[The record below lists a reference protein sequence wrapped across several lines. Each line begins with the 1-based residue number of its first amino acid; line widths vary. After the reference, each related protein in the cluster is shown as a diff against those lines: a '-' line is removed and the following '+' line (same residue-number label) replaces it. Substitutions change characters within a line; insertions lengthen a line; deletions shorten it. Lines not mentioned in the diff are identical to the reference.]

1 MDFLRS
7 RHYLALDHLLNKN
20 RNFIAFLWHA
30 VFLAFA
36 ATFTNINTILPSM
49 VVKSGG
55 SNFQV
60 GLLTAIMIGTP
71 IIGELLFASYLH
83 LKEQKKPFL
92 LLGINLR
99 VLALALV
106 SLILW
111 QAGRYSDS
119 STIFLIF
126 ALMFIFAISGTFAGV
141 SYSDIL
147 GKSLLVEERQGFFV
161 WRQILRSASILIA
174 ALVAQRIFSVLP
186 YPSNYQWLF
195 LLAAAMLFLAS
206 FGFWAI
212 KERTIQQKHESYNFI
227 RVLKTIPQRFRNDR
241 NLRNYIFMINF
252 SGFGLTLLPFYVVLA
267 KESYGLDG
275 KQIGAYLVLQI
286 IGMTVSNFAWARLVK
301 RHGFHGVFKGCII
314 FGTMLPLLAIT
325 LANFPIY
332 FYQIVFFL
340 SGFGISAREISVEG
354 IFIEI
359 SRDENRALYR
369 GITGAMSLS
378 TAVFPLMAGW
388 LIGEVG
394 FVPVFVLGSL
404 MVATSYYFVHS
415 LRNV

>member
-1 MDFLRS
+1 MN
-7 RHYLALDHLLNKN
+7 YLSNKN
-20 RNFIAFLWHA
+20 INFIAFLWHA

-60 GLLTAIMIGTP
+60 GLLTAIMVGTP
-71 IIGELLFASYLH
+71 IIGQLLFASYLH
-83 LKEQKKPFL
+83 LKERKKPFL

-111 QAGRYSDS
+111 QTGRYSES
-119 STIFLIF
+119 STIIFIF
-126 ALMFIFAISGTFAGV
+126 ALMFVFAISGTFADV
-141 SYSDIL
+141 SYLDIL
-147 GKSLLVEERQGFFV
+147 GKSLLVEERQAFFV
-161 WRQILRSASILIA
+161 WRQILKSVSILIA
-174 ALVAQRIFSVLP
+174 ALVAQRILSVLE
-186 YPSNYQWLF
+186 YPVNYQRLF
-195 LLAAAMLFLAS
+195 LLAAMMLLIAS

-212 KERTIQQKHESYNFI
+212 KEKKIQQKHESYNFI
-227 RVLKTIPQRFRNDR
+227 RVLKTIPYRFSNDR

-252 SGFGLTLLPFYVVLA
+252 SGFGLTLLPFYIVLA
-267 KESYGLDG
+267 KQSYGLTG
-275 KQIGAYLVLQI
+275 KQIGAYLLLQI
-286 IGMTVSNFAWARLVK
+286 IGMIVSNFVWARLVK
-301 RHGFHGVFKGCII
+301 RHGFRGVFKGCII
-314 FGTMLPLLAIT
+314 IGTMLPLLAIT
-325 LANFPIY
+325 LVNFPIY
-332 FYQIVFFL
+332 FYLAVFFL
-340 SGFGISAREISVEG
+340 SGFGIGAREISAEG

-359 SRDENRALYR
+359 SKDENRALYR

-394 FVPVFVLGSL
+394 FVPVFVLSSL
-404 MVATSYYFVHS
+404 MVAISYYFVHS
-415 LRNV
+415 LGDVSPV

>member
-1 MDFLRS
+1 
-7 RHYLALDHLLNKN
+7 
-20 RNFIAFLWHA
+20 
-30 VFLAFA
+30 
-36 ATFTNINTILPSM
+36 M

-60 GLLTAIMIGTP
+60 GLLTAIMVGTP

-83 LKEQKKPFL
+83 LKERKRSFL

-111 QAGRYSDS
+111 QAERYSDS
-119 STIFLIF
+119 SIIFIVF

-147 GKSLLVEERQGFFV
+147 GKSLLVEERTKFFV
-161 WRQILRSASILIA
+161 WRQMLRSASILIA
-174 ALVAQRIFSVLP
+174 ALVAQRILSVLA
-186 YPSNYQWLF
+186 YPANYQWLF
-195 LLAAAMLFLAS
+195 LLAATMLFLGS
-206 FGFWAI
+206 LGFWAI
-212 KERTIQQKHESYNFI
+212 NEKTIQQKHGIYTLT
-227 RVLKTIPQRFRNDR
+227 RVLKTIPHIFSNDR

-267 KESYGLDG
+267 KQSYGLNG
-275 KQIGAYLVLQI
+275 KQIGAYLLLQI
-286 IGMTVSNFAWARLVK
+286 IGMIVSNFAWARLVK
-301 RHGFHGVFKGCII
+301 RHGFRGVFKGCIM
-314 FGTMLPLLAIT
+314 FGTMLPVLAIT
-325 LANFPIY
+325 LCNFPIY
-332 FYQIVFFL
+332 FYQVVFFL
-340 SGFGISAREISVEG
+340 SGFGISAREISSEG

-378 TAVFPLMAGW
+378 TALFPLMSGW

-415 LRNV
+415 LGGSSGMAS